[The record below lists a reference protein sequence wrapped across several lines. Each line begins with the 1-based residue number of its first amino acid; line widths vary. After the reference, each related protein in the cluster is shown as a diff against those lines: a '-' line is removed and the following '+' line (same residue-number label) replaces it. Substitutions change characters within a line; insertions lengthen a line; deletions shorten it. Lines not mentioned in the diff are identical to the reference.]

1 MTKQE
6 EIRRDLSIITQ
17 SYTTSA
23 KANVCL
29 VNSILGYLHSQGVA
43 IKVNKPLPRPRHVVL
58 DDDWKWMEKVLLGIR
73 EQYIKAGY
81 TATEPLIKE
90 G

>member
-6 EIRRDLSIITQ
+6 EIYRDLSIITQ
-17 SYTTSA
+17 SYATSA

-29 VNSILGYLHSQGVA
+29 VNSILDYLHSQDVV
-43 IKVNKPLPRPRHVVL
+43 IKVDKPLPRPKNLNLRE
-58 DDDWKWMEKVLLGIR
+58 DWTWMEEVLLGIR
-73 EQYIKAGY
+73 ERYTKAGY